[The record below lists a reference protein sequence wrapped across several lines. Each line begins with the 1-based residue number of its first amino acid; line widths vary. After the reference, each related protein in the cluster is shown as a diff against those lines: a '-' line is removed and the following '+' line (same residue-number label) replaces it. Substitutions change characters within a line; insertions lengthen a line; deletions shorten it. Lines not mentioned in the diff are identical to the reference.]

1 MFVIEYCAVSE
12 EKNGLAAGLDRF
24 ESHPHFLS
32 VAWILFYYFFYSSC
46 IFTGMMGNLGTEML
60 IRVV

>member
-1 MFVIEYCAVSE
+1 MLVIEYCAVSE

-32 VAWILFYYFFYSSC
+32 VAWILFYFFIAVAFS
-46 IFTGMMGNLGTEML
+46 LA
-60 IRVV
+60 